1 MAKAQ
6 EGLMPP
12 ASRGFLGFPKE
23 GLTFLANII
32 IYNSKEW
39 LDDHQEEYGKYIL
52 APNKAY
58 VEEMGE
64 HLQILVPNI
73 HAIPKIN
80 KSLFR
85 IYRDAR
91 FHRLD
96 PIKERIGI
104 IFWQGATHRMQS
116 SSFYMHYGPFEI
128 FVATGIRHFKTPLL
142 STYRKYIKNDAKR
155 EALHNILEELKSKGY
170 NIPEPQYKRYPL
182 GLDKGDKYAYLYLY
196 SAMYAYTLFPPDE
209 VFHSEAIIDR
219 NFKIYEEML
228 DLHQWI
234 YELARVDEIQADTL
248 YIPLNGQKTIKN
260 GSK

>member
-1 MAKAQ
+1 MQAFK
-6 EGLMPP
+6 
-12 ASRGFLGFPKE
+12 GFPKE
-23 GLTFLANII
+23 GLDFLSNII
-32 IYNSKEW
+32 INNSKEW
-39 LDDHQEEYGKYIL
+39 LDDHKEEYEKFIV

-116 SSFYMHYGPFEI
+116 SSFYMHYDPYEV
-128 FVATGIRHFKTPLL
+128 FVATGIRNFKAPLL
-142 STYRKYIKNDAKR
+142 AVYREYIKNDAKR
-155 EALHNILEELKSKGY
+155 EALHTILEELRAKGY
-170 NIPEPQYKRYPL
+170 SIPEPKYKRYPL
-182 GLDKGDKYAYLYLY
+182 GLDKEDNYAYLYLY
-196 SAMYAYTLFPPDE
+196 GAIYAFKTFEPDT
-209 VFHSEAIIDR
+209 VFHSEAIINR
-219 NFKIYEEML
+219 NFKVYEDML
-228 DLHQWI
+228 DLHLWV
-234 YELARVDEIQADTL
+234 YELTCVEEL
-248 YIPLNGQKTIKN
+248 EEEEFY
-260 GSK
+260 